1 MSRFRPERVAGQ
13 IHKIV
18 SEMLHNGEI
27 KDPRVC
33 LATITE
39 VQVSRDLGLARIFY
53 TVLGNEEERRVTA
66 EGFARVAAYVRRRI
80 GQELAL
86 RQVPELR
93 FEYDHSSE
101 TGRRIDDL
109 LREARRSEADPE

>member
-13 IHKIV
+13 IQKIV
-18 SEMLHNGEI
+18 SEMLRSGDI

-33 LATITE
+33 AATITE
-39 VQVSRDLGLARIFY
+39 VQVSRDLGLARVFY
-53 TVLGNEEERRVTA
+53 TVLGPDEERRVAA
-66 EGFARVAAYVRRRI
+66 EGFAKVAAYVRRRI
-80 GQELAL
+80 GQELTL

-109 LREARRSEADPE
+109 LREARRSESDTE

>member
-18 SEMLHNGEI
+18 SGMLHRGDI

-53 TVLGNEEERRVTA
+53 TVLGNEEERKVTA
-66 EGFARVAAYVRRRI
+66 QGFTRVAAYVRRHI

-109 LREARRSEADPE
+109 LREARRNEPDPE